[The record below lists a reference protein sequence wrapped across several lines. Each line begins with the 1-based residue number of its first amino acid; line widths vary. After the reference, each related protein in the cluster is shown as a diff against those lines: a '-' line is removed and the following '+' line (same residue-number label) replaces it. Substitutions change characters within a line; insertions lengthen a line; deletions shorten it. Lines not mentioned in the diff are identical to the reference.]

1 MKQNE
6 LKGLDKKVKNI
17 YDYGCYFLDLLYVSK
32 YKEPTL
38 EEIIKY
44 YDTFTAKGW
53 MDEECFVKNPCDI
66 LNFLTGKRYSVVRDP
81 VLDTSA
87 SHIIGYFY
95 NPNTSL
101 HHFVVMGKDD
111 KVCWDSI
118 ENSNTVKNGFV
129 ESYRMFKEI
138 HSKT

>member
-6 LKGLDKKVKNI
+6 LKRLDKKVKNI

-32 YKEPTL
+32 YKEPML

-44 YDTFTAKGW
+44 YDTFTAKEW
-53 MDEECFVKNPCDI
+53 MDEDCFVKNPCAI
-66 LNFLTGKRYSVVRDP
+66 LNFLTGKEYSVKKDY

-87 SHIIGYFY
+87 THIIGYFY
-95 NPNTSL
+95 NPNTNL
-101 HHFVVMGKDD
+101 HHFVVMGKDN
-111 KVCWDSI
+111 KVKWDSI

-129 ESYRMFKEI
+129 ESYRTFKEI
-138 HSKT
+138 K

>member
-1 MKQNE
+1 MRQNE

-32 YKEPTL
+32 CREPTL

-44 YDTFTAKGW
+44 YDTSTANGW
-53 MDEECFVKNPCDI
+53 MDEECFVKDPCAI
-66 LNFLTGKRYSVVRDP
+66 LNFLTGKKYLVVKDS

-87 SHIIGYFY
+87 SYIIGYFY

-101 HHFVVMGKDD
+101 HHFVVMEKD
-111 KVCWDSI
+111 KVLWDSI

-138 HSKT
+138 K